1 MEARRRRNRGNG
13 GLKTKERKKE
23 KNWLARYGTEDDFFL
38 MTERSP
44 SVALGPPAPYMQSR
58 GCKHSW

>member
-13 GLKTKERKKE
+13 GLKTKERKK